1 MKNIVM
7 TSQKFHILLTVLVM
21 TLIFIQSALPGDLS
35 ADFSNSSVQPI
46 VQLMDGDLFTIDRVV
61 RKLAHVT
68 EYLVLGLCLMVN
80 VLDLRKSREGQ
91 RPQGGRRSVIA
102 DCGIAWAVGTI
113 YAVTDEFHQTLVPGR
128 SGEVLDVCID
138 AAGVLCGVVVMSVIA
153 ERRRDKK
160 GDD

>member
-1 MKNIVM
+1 MV
-7 TSQKFHILLTVLVM
+7 
-21 TLIFIQSALPGDLS
+21 LIFIRSALLGDLS
-35 ADFSNSSVQPI
+35 AEVSNGSVQPI
-46 VQLMDGDLFTIDRVV
+46 VQLTDGDLFTIDRVV

-80 VLDLRKSREGQ
+80 VLDLRKTREGKKP
-91 RPQGGRRSVIA
+91 RDRRRSAIT

-138 AAGVLCGVVVMSVIA
+138 AAGVLLKLFNGGWEWLEGSLS
-153 ERRRDKK
+153 
-160 GDD
+160 G

>member
-1 MKNIVM
+1 MKQPII
-7 TSQKFHILLTVLVM
+7 TRPQFHILLTILVM
-21 TLIFIQSALPGDLS
+21 VLIFIQSALPGDLS
-35 ADFSNSSVQPI
+35 AEVSNSSVQPI
-46 VQLMDGDLFTIDRVV
+46 VQLTDGNLFTIDRVV
-61 RKLAHVT
+61 RKLAHVA

-91 RPQGGRRSVIA
+91 RPRDRRRSVIT
-102 DCGIAWAVGTI
+102 DCGIAWADGTI

-138 AAGVLCGVVVMSVIA
+138 AAGVLCGVVVMSIIA

>member
-35 ADFSNSSVQPI
+35 AEVSNSSVQPI
-46 VQLMDGDLFTIDRVV
+46 AQITDGDLFTIDRVV
-61 RKLAHVT
+61 RKLAHVV

-80 VLDLRKSREGQ
+80 VLELRKSREGQ
-91 RPQGGRRSVIA
+91 RPQGHRRSVIA

-113 YAVTDEFHQTLVPGR
+113 YAVTDKFHQTLVPGR

-138 AAGVLCGVVVMSVIA
+138 AAGVCV
-153 ERRRDKK
+153 
-160 GDD
+160 

>member
-35 ADFSNSSVQPI
+35 AEVSNSSVQPI
-46 VQLMDGDLFTIDRVV
+46 VQLTDGDLFTIDRVV
-61 RKLAHVT
+61 RKLAHVA

-91 RPQGGRRSVIA
+91 RPQEQCRSVIA

-113 YAVTDEFHQTLVPGR
+113 YAMTDEFHQTLVPGR

-138 AAGVLCGVVVMSVIA
+138 AAGVLCGVVVMSIIINANLKVSHF
-153 ERRRDKK
+153 
-160 GDD
+160 